1 VAVDYNRGRCGRV
14 KLFAVAME
22 KSETKVED
30 DDDNGEEVKV
40 GAGGTTWSDWRWSAE
55 ELSVKTQLNK

>member
-30 DDDNGEEVKV
+30 VVDNGGE
-40 GAGGTTWSDWRWSAE
+40 
-55 ELSVKTQLNK
+55 